1 MTEGRILGLDVGDV
15 RIGVAL
21 SDPLGMF
28 ASPHSV
34 ITRGSIE
41 ADLEAVAGLVRDH
54 EVVRVVVGMP
64 LDRQGTVGMQGQKV
78 MAFINAL
85 RGQTDAEIDTVDERF
100 TTAQAERTL
109 VSANMRRK
117 DRKQVVDKVAAQHIL
132 QLYLDRGLHRSPVRG

>member
-1 MTEGRILGLDVGDV
+1 V

-34 ITRGSIE
+34 ITRGSIA
-41 ADLEAVAGLVRDH
+41 ADLEAIAALVRDH
-54 EVVRVVVGMP
+54 GVVRIVVGMP
-64 LDRQGTVGMQGQKV
+64 LDRQGAVGVQAQKV
-78 MAFINAL
+78 VEFIEAL
-85 RGQTDAEIDTVDERF
+85 RGRVEAEMDTVDERF

-109 VSANMRRK
+109 VAANMRRK
-117 DRKQVVDKVAAQHIL
+117 NRKQVVDKVAAQHIL